1 MNKVTIYRYDEN
13 KPMRTLNLNGEPWFV
28 LRDVCEVL
36 GLGNSRMVADRLDE
50 DEKGVSQIDTLGG
63 VQNATI
69 ISESGLYNVIL
80 RSDKPEAKPFRK
92 WVTAVVLPS
101 IRKNGGYIAG
111 QEELSP
117 QELMAKALL
126 VAQKTLTDRDARIKE
141 LTAQN
146 QIMQPKAEYFDELV
160 ARNLLTNFRET
171 AKELGIKEKDFIGW
185 LLDHKYV
192 YRDQKNK
199 LMPYAAKKQRPVRG
213 KRGKGPAQRLGRNPD
228 AHHPEGPGNLP
239 PAVQGTA
246 CFTAVHRIVNRHQ
259 GDCKPKKNRFST
271 AITEM
276 VGKRKAR
283 NWLFLEYIHLFL
295 DKYSKM
301 AENRPKSAGTS
312 AGQSGGA
319 SDYNRTLPNQTVTCC
334 QIFTSFKFANGAGA
348 GPSIRQGLF
357 ATAANKAIQRLST
370 L

>member
-1 MNKVTIYRYDEN
+1 MNKVTIFKYEEN
-13 KPMRTLNLNGEPWFV
+13 KLVRTMNVSGEPWFV
-28 LRDVCEVL
+28 LKDVCDVL
-36 GLGNSRMVADRLDE
+36 GLSTPARVAERLDS
-50 DEKGVSQIDTLGG
+50 DEVSQAHLIDSMSRS
-63 VQNATI
+63 QEMTI

-185 LLDHKYV
+185 LLDHRYV

-199 LMPYAAKKQRPVRG
+199 LMPYAAKNNGLFEVKE
-213 KRGKGPAQRLGRNPD
+213 GKGRHNDWAGTQTLITPKGRETFRLLCKEP
-228 AHHPEGPGNLP
+228 PVLP
-239 PAVQGTA
+239 R
-246 CFTAVHRIVNRHQ
+246 FTA
-259 GDCKPKKNRFST
+259 
-271 AITEM
+271 
-276 VGKRKAR
+276 
-283 NWLFLEYIHLFL
+283 L
-295 DKYSKM
+295 
-301 AENRPKSAGTS
+301 
-312 AGQSGGA
+312 
-319 SDYNRTLPNQTVTCC
+319 
-334 QIFTSFKFANGAGA
+334 
-348 GPSIRQGLF
+348 
-357 ATAANKAIQRLST
+357 
-370 L
+370 

>member
-1 MNKVTIYRYDEN
+1 MNKVTIFKYEEN
-13 KPMRTLNLNGEPWFV
+13 KPVRIMNINGEPWFV
-28 LRDVCEVL
+28 LKDVCEVL
-36 GLGNSRMVADRLDE
+36 GMDSTQLKKVADRLEE
-50 DEKGVSQIDTLGG
+50 DEKGRTQITTPGG
-63 VQNATI
+63 AQESWI
-69 ISESGLYNVIL
+69 ISESGMYNVIL

-126 VAQKTLTDRDARIKE
+126 VAQKTLTDRDTRIKE

-171 AKELGIKEKDFIGW
+171 AKELGIKEKDFVGW
-185 LLDHKYV
+185 LLEHKYI

-213 KRGKGPAQRLGRNPD
+213 EGTHGPAQRLGRNPD

-246 CFTAVHRIVNRHQ
+246 RFTAVHRIVNRHH
-259 GDCKPKKNRFST
+259 GDCKLEKNRFST

-283 NWLFLEYIHLFL
+283 NWLF
-295 DKYSKM
+295 
-301 AENRPKSAGTS
+301 
-312 AGQSGGA
+312 
-319 SDYNRTLPNQTVTCC
+319 
-334 QIFTSFKFANGAGA
+334 
-348 GPSIRQGLF
+348 
-357 ATAANKAIQRLST
+357 
-370 L
+370 